1 MGDTVMVESPAS
13 AESAQIL
20 EDAAERARAGRLLDD
35 VLAARRSE
43 SDPLL
48 HAIRELKAEARAAGL
63 TDEDIDAE
71 LAAYNAERRDR
82 RERGGERGAE
92 G

>member
-1 MGDTVMVESPAS
+1 MGDTVMVEIPVS
-13 AESAQIL
+13 AETAQIL

-35 VLAARRSE
+35 VLKARRVTD
-43 SDPLL
+43 DPLIR
-48 HAIRELKAEARAAGL
+48 AIREVKAVVQASGL

-82 RERGGERGAE
+82 RECGGERGA
-92 G
+92 

>member
-1 MGDTVMVESPAS
+1 MGDTVLVEIPVS
-13 AESAQIL
+13 AETARVL
-20 EDAAERARAGRLLDD
+20 EDVAERARAGRLLDD
-35 VLAARRSE
+35 VLRQRGHGNDA
-43 SDPLL
+43 LFN
-48 HAIRELKAEARAAGL
+48 AIRELKAEVRAAGL

-82 RERGGERGAE
+82 RERDGERGPE

>member
-1 MGDTVMVESPAS
+1 MGDTIMVEIPVS
-13 AESAQIL
+13 AETARVL

-35 VLAARRSE
+35 VIQQREARDE
-43 SDPLL
+43 ALFQ
-48 HAIRELKAEARAAGL
+48 AIRELKAEARTAGL

-82 RERGGERGAE
+82 RERGGECGAE